1 MDVEMGKGHI
11 GCLVGELDSLVVR
24 DTMKPRDYITIEP
37 AAIIARMLKRKAGVW
52 LKISGATF
60 YLRLVGLCENP
71 FFGLLYCHHN
81 KKREGCQNDQ
91 TSPNRL
97 QKNRVILEK
106 KQSP

>member
-24 DTMKPRDYITIEP
+24 YTMKLRDHITIEP
-37 AAIIARMLKRKAGVW
+37 AAIIARVFLRQSADW
-52 LKISGATF
+52 LKISRVTF

-81 KKREGCQNDQ
+81 KKREGRQNDQ

-97 QKNRVILEK
+97 QKNGVILEK